1 MLGVRGAAAKYYR
14 VGGGHDDVV
23 NTTGVKPTQHSDSG
37 E

>member
-1 MLGVRGAAAKYYR
+1 MRGAVAKYYR
-14 VGGGHDDVV
+14 VGGGHDDVL